1 MKTTPLPN
9 CICDNYIPY
18 RSTIKGVCAPMMPM
32 EDCVN
37 CSKERSKLNSL
48 WWSSLPYNSE
58 GLYQLMGKD
67 LTFETILNDLQKF
80 ESSRIRKAALFL
92 NVFHKTG
99 RNINDEDYSLEQ
111 AAQDI
116 LEKNTKLYQSCEKY
130 LLNSLDNK
138 P

>member
-1 MKTTPLPN
+1 MKTLPN
-9 CICDNYIPY
+9 CICDKYKSY
-18 RSTIKGVCAPMMPM
+18 RSTIKGICAPMMSLK
-32 EDCVN
+32 DCVN
-37 CSKERSKLNSL
+37 CSKERSTLNSL
-48 WWSSLPYNSE
+48 MWSSLPHNSE
-58 GLYQLMGKD
+58 GLHQLMEKE
-67 LTFETILNDLQKF
+67 LTFETVFNDLQKL

-116 LEKNTKLYQSCEKY
+116 LDKNLKLYRSCEKY
-130 LLNSLDNK
+130 LLNN